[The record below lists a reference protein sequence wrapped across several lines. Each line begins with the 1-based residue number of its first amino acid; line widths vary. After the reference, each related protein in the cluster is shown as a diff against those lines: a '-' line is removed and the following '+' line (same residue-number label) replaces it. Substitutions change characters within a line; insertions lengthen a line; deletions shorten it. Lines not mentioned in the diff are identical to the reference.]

1 MLELT
6 TKWMTNTLAKKSIQT
21 NDFIKCENE
30 KQLFIV
36 GYGNITSGGK
46 NTYNYVVKDAST
58 QIIIEE
64 GNDAYLDKLTTI
76 IKSSSPKAKESKN
89 ESAKIK
95 ASYEIDFV
103 TLQAKYESAKAKF
116 EEFCAK
122 HGIKTQEDAK
132 RKDEDARDAK
142 RKEHQ
147 EERRSEVKL
156 LSRLQTLRK
165 WCKDTKRVE
174 LLQKLSD
181 KMLEI

>member
-58 QIIIEE
+58 QIVIEE

-76 IKSSSPKAKESKN
+76 IKGSSTKAKESKKN
-89 ESAKIK
+89 EENTSIE
-95 ASYEIDFV
+95 YDYII
-103 TLQAKYESAKAKF
+103 LQAKYESAKAKF

-142 RKEHQ
+142 RKVHQ